1 MKSTL
6 HCFFLFVCFSL
17 FAFSANAQLKSP
29 FAKGRSVAQDV
40 EKILDDYP
48 NRFSSFTGEKIAE
61 NPQSVEYACTFLPE
75 GAEESVITRYSAGGR
90 RTVVAWRAT
99 MLTTEN
105 FSEASKKF
113 RQLYSALNNKK
124 ISIRLNPYNL
134 KNEGTY
140 EQPTEEKDFYSVIF
154 KLDPNDDRYG
164 HLRVEVSL
172 QAVMMEWRISVIVYE
187 RDRADN
193 ERGDIKAD

>member
-1 MKSTL
+1 L
-6 HCFFLFVCFSL
+6 
-17 FAFSANAQLKSP
+17 
-29 FAKGRSVAQDV
+29 
-40 EKILDDYP
+40 
-48 NRFSSFTGEKIAE
+48 
-61 NPQSVEYACTFLPE
+61 
-75 GAEESVITRYSAGGR
+75 SAGRRGR
-90 RTVVAWRAT
+90 ICHHPLQRRRQKNRGGLARYDAHHRKF
-99 MLTTEN
+99 TEN